1 MSGSDSDFDLPV
13 LKKSYEKKTPVAPL
27 GAAVVKRGRGRPRKY
42 PIEGAPSTSK
52 APAKAPKT
60 KKKKKEELFK
70 TASDSDSDS
79 AFASDIESDPE
90 EKDEGKDTSLVPS
103 NLFSLPSADEQPKV
117 WVLSGACASGKTYML
132 KYIQWLYGKRKHF
145 KFGVVYTA
153 TGFTGDYSW
162 TPERS
167 IMKYDEEHLKTYI
180 TGLRNRVEEGVAK
193 HGKGW
198 KLPHNYLIFDDNN
211 GTLRASE
218 FFINFISTHRH
229 TSTTV
234 FMLSQLLTAR
244 GAVNTTVRSNTSF
257 ALMWP
262 TASQSTLKG
271 LWENYGGMMTYE
283 EFKQELNNCRHEK
296 YRCLVLKN
304 APDNYTVDKQ
314 FTTLKAGEFPDFTLK
329 F

>member
-13 LKKSYEKKTPVAPL
+13 LKKSYEKKTAVA
-27 GAAVVKRGRGRPRKY
+27 AAAVKRGRGRPRKY
-42 PIEGAPSTSK
+42 PIEGVPSTSK

-60 KKKKKEELFK
+60 QKKPIKKE
-70 TASDSDSDS
+70 DSV
-79 AFASDIESDPE
+79 AASDIESDPE
-90 EKDEGKDTSLVPS
+90 AEEEEDEDKSKDTPLVPS
-103 NLFSLPSADEQPKV
+103 NLFSLPNADEQPKV
-117 WVLSGACASGKTYML
+117 WVLVGACASGKTYML

-145 KFGVVYTA
+145 KFGITYTP
-153 TGFTGDYSW
+153 TKFTGDYDW
-162 TPERS
+162 APERS
-167 IMKYDEEHLKTYI
+167 ILKYDENHFKTYMEN
-180 TGLRNRVEEGVAK
+180 LKKRVEEGVAK

-198 KLPHNYLIFDDNN
+198 KLPHNYVVFDDNN
-211 GTLRASE
+211 GTLGASE

-244 GAVNTTVRSNTSF
+244 GSVNTTVRSNTSF
-257 ALMWP
+257 SLMWP
-262 TASQSTLKG
+262 TASQTTLKG
-271 LWENYGGMMTYE
+271 LYDNYGGLMKFD
-283 EFKQELNNCRHEK
+283 EFKQELNNCRQDK

-304 APDNYTVDKQ
+304 SPDYQTIAEQ